1 MCASCFVGQHIHMCW
16 LYSPWAPLLLGP
28 VTLNMLPTLCCV
40 GVEPPAEYLTA
51 FAYALQIYQVNPTTK
66 PKTYTWF
73 YQSSNLAAA
82 RSSAGGLALM
92 RK

>member
-1 MCASCFVGQHIHMCW
+1 LTRW
-16 LYSPWAPLLLGP
+16 LRPELG
-28 VTLNMLPTLCCV
+28 LP
-40 GVEPPAEYLTA
+40 
-51 FAYALQIYQVNPTTK
+51 ALQIYQVNPTTK

>member
-1 MCASCFVGQHIHMCW
+1 VLVLSHQLSAS
-16 LYSPWAPLLLGP
+16 
-28 VTLNMLPTLCCV
+28 LPRHC
-40 GVEPPAEYLTA
+40 
-51 FAYALQIYQVNPTTK
+51 ALQIYQVNPTTK